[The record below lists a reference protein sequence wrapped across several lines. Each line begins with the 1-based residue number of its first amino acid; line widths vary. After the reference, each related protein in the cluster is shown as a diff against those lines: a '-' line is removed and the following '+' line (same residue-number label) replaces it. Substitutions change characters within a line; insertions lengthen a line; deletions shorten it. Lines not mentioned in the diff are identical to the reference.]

1 MGANILT
8 VRQLNFYLK
17 SVVEGDP
24 RLQGL
29 FLKGEI
35 SNLKNHYASGHIYF
49 TLKDSDSAINC
60 IMFRSFAERVK
71 FEPQNG
77 MGVILRGRV
86 SVYER
91 DGQNRFYA
99 EEMIPDGIGDIAL
112 KFEQTK
118 ERLEKEG
125 LFSPES
131 KRPIPKF
138 PRKIAVI
145 TSSSGAAVRDI
156 LNVLNRRWPVC
167 EILMCHVAVQGESAV
182 PEMLAALERLYA
194 LGDTDL
200 AIIGRGG
207 GSIEDLWAF
216 NSEEL
221 ARKIYES
228 PFPVISAVGHETDFT
243 ICDFVADLRAP
254 TPSAGAE
261 LAVPDIEELR
271 FKLKKQE
278 DILRSS
284 LQKKYENSVLRLE
297 KCLSSRI
304 FREPESIVNTRSE
317 STDLLWDRLVRAA
330 QERLSK
336 ESLKLSA
343 LIGKLDALSPLKTL
357 SRGYL
362 IAGKGEN
369 AVTSVNDIKENDIL
383 DLTFGDGT
391 AKCRVES
398 ITRRN
403 ING

>member
-99 EEMIPDGIGDIAL
+99 EEMTPDGIGDIAL

-167 EILMCHVAVQGESAV
+167 EILMCPVAVQGESAV

-369 AVTSVNDIKENDIL
+369 AVTSVNDIKGNDIL